1 MKTSYFAKYKNQSGA
16 ICIATYPPRW
26 LKGKIPEYQPL
37 APQFNFRIPYDE
49 YLEKYTTQL
58 SKLDAQKVW
67 DDLHFLANGAEP
79 VLLCYEAPPFDKVN
93 FCHRF
98 MIAEWLE
105 KELGV
110 TILEWSPPLPYK
122 YKDWK

>member
-1 MKTSYFAKYKNQSGA
+1 MKTSYFAKYKNGDGA
-16 ICIATYPPRW
+16 ISIATYPPRY
-26 LKGKIPEYQPL
+26 LRGKIVSYPPL

-49 YLEKYTTQL
+49 YVVKYQEQL
-58 SKLDAQKVW
+58 SKLDPQKVW
-67 DDLHFLANGAEP
+67 DDLHQLANGAEP

-98 MIAEWLE
+98 MAAEWLE
-105 KELGV
+105 KELGAK
-110 TILEWSPPLPYK
+110 IIEWTPNTYQ